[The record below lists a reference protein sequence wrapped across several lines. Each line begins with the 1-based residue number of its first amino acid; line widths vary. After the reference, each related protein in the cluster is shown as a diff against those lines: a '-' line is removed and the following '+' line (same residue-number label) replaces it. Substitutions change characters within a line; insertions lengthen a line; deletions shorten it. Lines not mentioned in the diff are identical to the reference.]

1 MKTILMSL
9 SLALALTSTA
19 RADIQGEKVLSQR
32 TVTLKVDLNE
42 KTVKLSR
49 AGYSMPLVKILVPD
63 LADVT
68 LLNHRNESEGAPC
81 LSTQEAQQPSQVLK
95 NRPQVERVPFVITLS
110 KSFALDQQSGV
121 CYVTL
126 VEHVEGRV
134 RGILF
139 THDRTQDVAERIAE
153 DCR

>member
-9 SLALALTSTA
+9 ILTLAAA
-19 RADIQGEKVLSQR
+19 ANADIQGEKILSQK

-81 LSTQEAQQPSQVLK
+81 LSTIEAQQPSQVLK

-110 KSFALDQQSGV
+110 KSFALDQESGV

-126 VEHVEGRV
+126 VEHIEGRV

-139 THDRTQDVAERIAE
+139 THDRSQEVAQRIAE